1 MIWPALATGE
11 SPGIECPFRDVIGH
25 SSPPEGPAVPI
36 AGARIR
42 DDSGKGAIVAQ
53 LGFAELDDGP
63 GMGGAMI
70 VRPGDQPDDGPGVGF
85 GLSRVP
91 SADEALIERWLHRK
105 SPRTRRM
112 YLATVRRFLA
122 TTGKA
127 LAEVTFG
134 DLQDFDLS
142 LAGLAESSRAV
153 MIAIVKS
160 LLTFGN
166 RIGVL
171 RFNVGAA
178 YKAETKATNLNDRI
192 LTEPETQRLLASLTN
207 PRDRTLLRLA
217 YATAFRVSE
226 LVSMRWRDL
235 HDRDG
240 GGGQITVLGKGSKFR
255 SSLVRPAVWDEVRA
269 LARLDRTSRSA
280 IPTFLA
286 DGSLNPD
293 APVFR
298 SRNGVPL
305 GIKQVWRIVRRA
317 AIEAGL
323 TAKVSPHWLRH
334 AHASHALDRGAPI
347 HLVRDSLG
355 HSSIAT
361 TNRYLHARPTEHSE
375 RFLTL

>member
-1 MIWPALATGE
+1 M
-11 SPGIECPFRDVIGH
+11 
-25 SSPPEGPAVPI
+25 
-36 AGARIR
+36 
-42 DDSGKGAIVAQ
+42 AQ
-53 LGFAELDDGP
+53 LGFADMDDGTGLP
-63 GMGGAMI
+63 GAMI
-70 VRPGDQPDDGPGVGF
+70 VRPGDQPGDGPGVGF

-112 YLATVRRFLA
+112 YLATMRRFLA

-127 LAEVTFG
+127 LAEVTFS

-166 RIGVL
+166 RIGIL

-192 LTEPETQRLLASLTN
+192 LTEPETQRLLVSLTN

-226 LVSMRWRDL
+226 LVSMRWGDL

-240 GGGQITVLGKGSKFR
+240 GGGQLTVLGKGSKFR
-255 SSLVRPAVWDEVRA
+255 SSLGRPAVWDEVRA
-269 LARLDRTSRSA
+269 LARLDRTTRSA
-280 IPTFLA
+280 SPTFLA

-375 RFLTL
+375 RFLAL